1 MNEPKEF
8 KSIIGGNSLLIE
20 PWPEA
25 MPTAMLKLAIF
36 NENQQL
42 LATFSKGQA
51 AEIADLINSILE
63 R

>member
-1 MNEPKEF
+1 MTEPKEF
-8 KSIIGGNSLLIE
+8 KSIVGGNSLLIE

-25 MPTAMLKLAIF
+25 MPTALLKIAIF

-42 LATFSKGQA
+42 LATFSRDQA
-51 AEIADLINSILE
+51 AEIADTINDILG